1 MSTELPVISGA
12 EFLEFYHDKSL
23 WTEGTYHDD
32 TLVIVDGV
40 DWSGS
45 DKDLSE
51 IPASATVKI
60 DCGIVVFPDGHDEDL
75 VDTFNRWKA
84 TRAASTKL
92 VIDVPQEKLDAVR
105 SALAALGIEI
115 KG

>member
-1 MSTELPVISGA
+1 MSTKLPVISGA
-12 EFLEFYHDKSL
+12 EFLEFYHDKSV

-40 DWSGS
+40 DWSGL

-51 IPASATVKI
+51 IPATATVKI
-60 DCGIVVFPDGHDEDL
+60 DCGFIVFPDGHDEDL
-75 VDTFNRWKA
+75 VDAFNRWKA

-92 VIDVPQEKLDAVR
+92 VIDVPHEKLDAVR
-105 SALAALGIEI
+105 SALTALGIEI
-115 KG
+115 NG